1 MTDRLTYENISPQVR
16 KLAMVGLALGM
27 LVACMD
33 GAIVGTCANVISKDL
48 GGEELYSWM
57 ITTYLLCESA
67 MVPIA
72 GKMSDRYGRRPLFL
86 IGLILFAAGSIFAGL
101 SNSMLMFIICRG
113 VQGLGGGIL
122 MPVAMASVADFYS
135 PEDRGKVQGA
145 LGAVFGVGS
154 GIGPLVGGALC
165 EYINWHWVF
174 FINIPIILVCILFT
188 VKKFPER
195 KADTSKKI
203 DYAGITVLTLIILDV
218 LLYFQWISGE
228 MEFISARSI
237 GMIIIGII
245 LSILFVSI
253 ERRVEDPV
261 LAPKLIHSPTFVK
274 ASTYM
279 FIMGLAMIGTL
290 TFIAM
295 YMQQMFDIG
304 TMECGFY
311 LLPMVVGMMITSMGS
326 GMLVNKTGYRG
337 WIVAGSTL
345 IMAALLLMYT
355 MGSDPNKMLLFV
367 YLFIFGLGL
376 GCVNSTV
383 MISVQNHTSIEN
395 MGMTTSAV
403 SLMRNVGSTVGTA
416 CYSLIIASQMN
427 SKFADSTYSFV
438 NDIFNFNGTGLIALR
453 YVPGFD
459 IPGQATLA
467 ETIVEI
473 FGTSV
478 CAAFLFGGLI
488 YIVALVISFT
498 MDKKYTVSEDE
509 NRH

>member
-1 MTDRLTYENISPQVR
+1 MTDRLTFENIDPQVR
-16 KLAMVGLALGM
+16 KFAMIGLALGM
-27 LVACMD
+27 MVACMD
-33 GAIVGTCANVISKDL
+33 GTIIGTCANVIAKDL

-57 ITTYLLCESA
+57 VTTYLLCQSA

-72 GKMSDRYGRRPLFL
+72 GKMSDRYGRKPLFL
-86 IGLILFAAGSIFAGL
+86 IGLILFATGSVFAGL
-101 SNSMLMFIICRG
+101 SNSMMMLIVCRG

-145 LGAVFGVGS
+145 LGAVFGIGS

-165 EYINWHWVF
+165 EYISWHWIF
-174 FINIPIILVCILFT
+174 YINIPIILICILLT

-195 KADTSKKI
+195 EADVSKRI
-203 DYAGITVLTLIILDV
+203 DYVGMAVLTLIILDI

-228 MEFISARSI
+228 MEFLSVRSI
-237 GMIIIGII
+237 TMIVGGII
-245 LSILFVSI
+245 LASIFVAI

-261 LAPKLIHSPTFVK
+261 LAPKLLHNPTFMK
-274 ASTYM
+274 AAVYM

-304 TMECGFY
+304 AMECGLY
-311 LLPMVVGMMITSMGS
+311 LLLMVIGMMITSMGS
-326 GMLVNKTGYRG
+326 GMLVSRTGYRG
-337 WIVAGSTL
+337 WIVVGSVL
-345 IMAALLLMYT
+345 IMIALLCMYT
-355 MGSDPNKMLLFV
+355 LGSDPQRIPLFT

-383 MISVQNHTSIEN
+383 MISVQNHTSSED

-403 SLMRNVGSTVGTA
+403 SLMRNIGSTVGTA
-416 CYSLIIASQMN
+416 SYSLVIASQMN
-427 SKFADSTYSFV
+427 SRFADSAYAFLTE
-438 NDIFNFNGTGLIALR
+438 IFDFNGTGLIALR
-453 YVPGFD
+453 YITGFD

-467 ETIVEI
+467 ETIVGI
-473 FGTSV
+473 FGSSV
-478 CAAFLFGGLI
+478 SMAFLFGGLI
-488 YIVALVISFT
+488 YIVALVISFM
-498 MDKKYTVSEDE
+498 MDKKYTVSGHEDE
-509 NRH
+509 